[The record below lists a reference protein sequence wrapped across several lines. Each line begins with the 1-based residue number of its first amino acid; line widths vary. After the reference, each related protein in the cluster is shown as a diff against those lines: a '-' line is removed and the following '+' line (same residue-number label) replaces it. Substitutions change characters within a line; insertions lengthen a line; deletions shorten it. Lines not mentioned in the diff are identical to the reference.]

1 MLNGHKICVC
11 MAILF
16 PPKSHCSTSKHFQ
29 IRMCEKKQN
38 GKSVCVYQ
46 PHQVKINDGH
56 FRFNLLLL
64 LLLLYTWLVIISAV
78 WLSINRPKFSR
89 SLSSKKTKQQKHWKS
104 EAHFSFRQTSSH
116 QFRWSHEKRTPNT
129 AYTQLCEMWMWKMA
143 YLRIGYIGSLL
154 TKYRTEQFFF
164 LCGYFFNVGKWVD
177 KMSQILCALFIF
189 FSVGFLSSSPSSSS
203 F

>member
-1 MLNGHKICVC
+1 MEKVC
-11 MAILF
+11 
-16 PPKSHCSTSKHFQ
+16 
-29 IRMCEKKQN
+29 
-38 GKSVCVYQ
+38 VCVYE

-189 FSVGFLSSSPSSSS
+189 FLLDSYRHHRRHHHFSCSSSS
-203 F
+203 LLLLMVIFFNKRLCRFRAA